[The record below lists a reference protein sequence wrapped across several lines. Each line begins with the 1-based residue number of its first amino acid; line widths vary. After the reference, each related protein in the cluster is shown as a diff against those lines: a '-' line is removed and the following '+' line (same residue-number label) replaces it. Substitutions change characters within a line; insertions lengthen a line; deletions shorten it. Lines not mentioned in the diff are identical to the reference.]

1 MTLAYR
7 DADRAALLDTL
18 NQMVSGRP
26 RPELL
31 LAWVLV
37 MLEDDEVIDSKE
49 IAHNF
54 RCEETYVGW
63 CCEVGV
69 RRGALRHCRAPWRL
83 AGVAAPLDAWAPAG
97 LDPLARL
104 VLEAA
109 FDGPA

>member
-1 MTLAYR
+1 M
-7 DADRAALLDTL
+7 DTL

-69 RRGALRHCRAPWRL
+69 RRGALRHCLAPWRL